1 MKAALLGL
9 SHPHAGILLTTL
21 ENLPEITAVSLW
33 DADPAVA
40 AKPLLPTSRKAIPAT
55 TDLDAVLRQPDLLF
69 AIVCVPTGPAARMC
83 MTAEPRVQ
91 LAMIAPV
98 YLLS

>member
-21 ENLPEITAVSLW
+21 ENLPEITSVLLW

-40 AKPLLPTSRKAIPAT
+40 AQPVLPASRKASPAT
-55 TDLDAVLRQPDLLF
+55 TDLEAVLAQPDLVF
-69 AIVCVPTGPAARMC
+69 AIVCLRDRKSV
-83 MTAEPRVQ
+83 V
-91 LAMIAPV
+91 
-98 YLLS
+98 